1 MSCGRSW
8 RSCARRGRPSRGG
21 GRPRVDDR
29 AGLTGILV
37 VLKSG
42 LPRGMLPREMGGGSG
57 MTRRRRL
64 KAWQEAG
71 VWEELHRVLLDRLG
85 RAGAIDWSRAAVDG
99 ATMPEK
105 KIL

>member
-1 MSCGRSW
+1 
-8 RSCARRGRPSRGG
+8 
-21 GRPRVDDR
+21 
-29 AGLTGILV
+29 
-37 VLKSG
+37 
-42 LPRGMLPREMGGGSG
+42 MGCGSG